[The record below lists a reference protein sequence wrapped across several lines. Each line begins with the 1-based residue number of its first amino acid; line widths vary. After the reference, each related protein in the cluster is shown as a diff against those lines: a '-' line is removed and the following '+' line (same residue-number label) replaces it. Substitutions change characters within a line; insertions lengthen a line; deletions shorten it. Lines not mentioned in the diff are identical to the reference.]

1 MFQGTIMLWDQF
13 PVPAS
18 EGIDTNILDRRD
30 LLFTIFTTRPGGIR
44 IKMVQINSIKENNLH
59 NAGTYTLAILAAISG
74 IFWTLYTVYVSSGG
88 QIFILALALAILF
101 SGLSAYLTES
111 YIISILLGLLP
122 IYGVGVGEV
131 ITAPYKGPLLV
142 GIINILI
149 LFSLGGII
157 LSTSGFLIGIIA
169 RYRRGVINKKR
180 WLALRIVT
188 SAFICLVIY
197 IAARNGWISYS
208 VPL

>member
-1 MFQGTIMLWDQF
+1 
-13 PVPAS
+13 
-18 EGIDTNILDRRD
+18 
-30 LLFTIFTTRPGGIR
+30 
-44 IKMVQINSIKENNLH
+44 MVQINSIKENNLH
-59 NAGTYTLAILAAISG
+59 NAGTYTLAILAAVSG

-149 LFSLGGII
+149 LFSMGGII
-157 LSTSGFLIGIIA
+157 LSTAGFLIGIIA
-169 RYRRGVINKKR
+169 RYRRGVVNKKR
-180 WLALRIVT
+180 WLTLRIIT